1 MHMKKLVIFDLDGTL
16 LNTISD
22 LATATNQAL
31 EKLNYPVHPTQAYL
45 RFVGNGINKLF
56 ERALPEAARTPE
68 NILRVRGLFVPYYD
82 AHGTQLTKPYDG
94 IPSVLEALQ
103 KQGLKLA
110 VASNKY
116 QAATTELVK
125 YYFPQIAFSAV
136 LGQREGL
143 PTKPDPLF
151 VEDILKQTRTAAGDA
166 LYVGDSDVDMQTARN
181 AGVDACA
188 VTWGFRTREEL
199 AAYHPKY
206 MAEKPEDILQ
216 MLK

>member
-1 MHMKKLVIFDLDGTL
+1 MKQLVIFDLDGTL
-16 LNTISD
+16 LNTIAD
-22 LATATNQAL
+22 LAAATNQAL
-31 EKLNYPVHPTQAYL
+31 EKLHYPAHPTQAYL

-56 ERALPEAARTPE
+56 ERALPEAARTQE
-68 NILRVRGLFVPYYD
+68 NVLRVRELFVPYYN
-82 AHGTQLTKPYDG
+82 AHGTELTKPYDG
-94 IPSVLEALQ
+94 IPSLLETLQ

-116 QAATTELVK
+116 QAATAELVK
-125 YYFPQIAFSAV
+125 HYFPQIAFSAV
-136 LGQREGL
+136 LGQRDGL

-151 VEDILKQTRTAAGDA
+151 VKDILRQTAITGPDT

-181 AGVDACA
+181 VGVDACA

>member
-1 MHMKKLVIFDLDGTL
+1 MKKLVIFDLDGTL
-16 LNTISD
+16 LNTIAD
-22 LATATNQAL
+22 LAAATNQAL
-31 EKLNYPVHPTQAYL
+31 AKLGYPLHDTPAYL

-56 ERALPEAARTPE
+56 ERALPQEERTPE
-68 NILRVRGLFVPYYD
+68 NVLRVRALFVPYYNQ
-82 AHGTQLTKPYDG
+82 HGTDLTRPYDG
-94 IPSVLEALQ
+94 IPQVLETLQ
-103 KQGLKLA
+103 KQGIKLA

-116 QAATTELVK
+116 QQATGELVK
-125 YYFPQIAFSAV
+125 HYFPQIAFSAV

-151 VEDILKQTRTAAGDA
+151 VKEILKQTACTPQDT
-166 LYVGDSDVDMQTARN
+166 LYVGDSDVDMQTAKN

-206 MAEKPEDILQ
+206 MADKPQDILH
-216 MLK
+216 MLS